1 MEKNRVV
8 REFKINPV
16 DGQKSFYGKA
26 VVREWLWGEKEL
38 FSYDK
43 LVCEIDS
50 NGNFR
55 RIWNGYSATT
65 MKHINAFID
74 YYGIE
79 GGGKK
84 WWMSLEST
92 ENWWSDNYV
101 VVQSNGF
108 FNHKFRVVF
117 DDCDDAEAFAKKLRK
132 QNPMCVT
139 WVEEIEKAG

>member
-1 MEKNRVV
+1 MESKLV
-8 REFKINPV
+8 RTFKLNPV
-16 DGQKSFYGKA
+16 CGQKSFYGKA
-26 VVREWLWGEKEL
+26 VVEEYSSGLKRLYSYEKHVA
-38 FSYDK
+38 D
-43 LVCEIDS
+43 IDG
-50 NGNFR
+50 NGNFHR
-55 RIWNGYSATT
+55 VWNGYSDTT
-65 MKHINAFID
+65 MKHINAFIEH
-74 YYGIE
+74 YGIK

-92 ENWWSDNYV
+92 ENWWSDHYV
-101 VVQSNGF
+101 VVKSNGF